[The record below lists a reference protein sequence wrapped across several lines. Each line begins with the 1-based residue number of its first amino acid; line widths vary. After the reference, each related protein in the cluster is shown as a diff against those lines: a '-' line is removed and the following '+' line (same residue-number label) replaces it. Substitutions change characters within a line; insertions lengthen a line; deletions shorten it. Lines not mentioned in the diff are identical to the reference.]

1 MVVGD
6 STFHL
11 EPAVAGQTSRLIL
24 VSGPA
29 RSGKSRWAEHLLH
42 HHPVVTYIATAATRP
57 DDRDWQIRLE
67 AHRKRRPDH
76 WSVAESGDE
85 LVNVIDN
92 LAPGQSVLIDAL
104 GGFVAHHLEL
114 TASEWYQLCERLIA
128 SIRSSHCTFVLVI
141 EETGW
146 GLFPQ
151 HALVDCSG
159 IVSEVWPKR
168 WIASPTAPGSF
179 SKVALWTFMALAMR
193 CHD

>member
-6 STFHL
+6 STVHL
-11 EPAVAGQTSRLIL
+11 EPAGAGQTSRLIL

-57 DDRDWQIRLE
+57 DDRDWQMRLE

-76 WSVAESGDE
+76 WSVAESGPA

-114 TASEWYQLCERLIA
+114 TASEWDQLCEHLIA

-146 GLFPQ
+146 GVVPPTRIGGLFRDRLGSLAQ
-151 HALVDCSG
+151 ALDRVADGAWLVLQGRALDLHALG
-159 IVSEVWPKR
+159 YELP
-168 WIASPTAPGSF
+168 
-179 SKVALWTFMALAMR
+179 
-193 CHD
+193 

>member
-1 MVVGD
+1 MVD
-6 STFHL
+6 STFRL
-11 EPAVAGQTSRLIL
+11 APPVAGQTSCLIL

-42 HHPVVTYIATAATRP
+42 HHPVVTYIATAAARP
-57 DDRDWQIRLE
+57 DDRDWQMRLE

-76 WSVAESGDE
+76 WSVAESGPA

-114 TASEWYQLCERLIA
+114 TASEWDQLCERLIA

-146 GLFPQ
+146 GVVPPTRIGGLFRDRLGSLAQ
-151 HALVDCSG
+151 ALDRVADGAWLVLQGRALDLHALG
-159 IVSEVWPKR
+159 YELP
-168 WIASPTAPGSF
+168 
-179 SKVALWTFMALAMR
+179 
-193 CHD
+193 

>member
-6 STFHL
+6 STVHL
-11 EPAVAGQTSRLIL
+11 EPTDAGQTSRLIL

-57 DDRDWQIRLE
+57 DDRDWQMRLE

-76 WSVAESGDE
+76 WSVAESGPA

-114 TASEWYQLCERLIA
+114 TASEWDQLCERLIA

-146 GLFPQ
+146 GVVPPTRIGGLFRDRLGSLAQ
-151 HALVDCSG
+151 ALDRVADGAWLVLQGRALDLHALG
-159 IVSEVWPKR
+159 YELP
-168 WIASPTAPGSF
+168 
-179 SKVALWTFMALAMR
+179 
-193 CHD
+193 

>member
-6 STFHL
+6 STVHL
-11 EPAVAGQTSRLIL
+11 EPAGARQTSRLIL

-57 DDRDWQIRLE
+57 DDRDWQMRLE

-76 WSVAESGDE
+76 WSVAESGAA

-114 TASEWYQLCERLIA
+114 TASEWDQLCEHLIA

-146 GLFPQ
+146 GVVPPTRIGGLFRDRLGSLAQ
-151 HALVDCSG
+151 ALDRVADGAWLVLQGRALDLHALG
-159 IVSEVWPKR
+159 YELP
-168 WIASPTAPGSF
+168 
-179 SKVALWTFMALAMR
+179 
-193 CHD
+193 

>member
-6 STFHL
+6 STVHL
-11 EPAVAGQTSRLIL
+11 EPTDAGQTSRLIL

-57 DDRDWQIRLE
+57 DDPDWQIQLE
-67 AHRKRRPDH
+67 AHRNRRPDH
-76 WSVAESGDE
+76 WSVAESGAA

-146 GLFPQ
+146 GVVPPTRIGGLFRDRLGSLAQ
-151 HALVDCSG
+151 ALDRVADGAWLVLQGRALDLHALG
-159 IVSEVWPKR
+159 YELP
-168 WIASPTAPGSF
+168 
-179 SKVALWTFMALAMR
+179 
-193 CHD
+193 

>member
-6 STFHL
+6 STVHL
-11 EPAVAGQTSRLIL
+11 EPTNAGQTSRLIL

-42 HHPVVTYIATAATRP
+42 HHPVVTYLATAATRP
-57 DDRDWQIRLE
+57 DDRDWQMRLE

-76 WSVAESGDE
+76 WSVAESGPA

-114 TASEWYQLCERLIA
+114 TASEWDQLCERLIA

-146 GLFPQ
+146 GVVPPTRIGGLFRDRLGSLAQ
-151 HALVDCSG
+151 ALDRVADGAWLVLQGRALDLHALG
-159 IVSEVWPKR
+159 YELP
-168 WIASPTAPGSF
+168 
-179 SKVALWTFMALAMR
+179 
-193 CHD
+193 

>member
-6 STFHL
+6 FTVHL

-57 DDRDWQIRLE
+57 DDRDWQMRLE

-76 WSVAESGDE
+76 WSVAESGPA

-114 TASEWYQLCERLIA
+114 TASEWDQLCEHLIA

-146 GLFPQ
+146 GVVPPTRIGGLFRDRLGSLAQ
-151 HALVDCSG
+151 ALDRVADGAWLVLQGRALDLHALG
-159 IVSEVWPKR
+159 YELP
-168 WIASPTAPGSF
+168 
-179 SKVALWTFMALAMR
+179 
-193 CHD
+193 